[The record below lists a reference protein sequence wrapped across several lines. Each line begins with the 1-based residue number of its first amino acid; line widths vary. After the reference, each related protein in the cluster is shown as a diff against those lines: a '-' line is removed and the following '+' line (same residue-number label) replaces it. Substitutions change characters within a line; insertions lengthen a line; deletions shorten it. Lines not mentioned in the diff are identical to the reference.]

1 MTTSTLIPAHH
12 TSTIEAVF
20 SDDGEFY
27 AEVGIPRSL
36 DPTLVEVRM
45 IDNDCELVAS
55 ITMPVDAA
63 LLVAAAIRRAVER
76 LVNCEMAVR
85 EVTP

>member
-1 MTTSTLIPAHH
+1 
-12 TSTIEAVF
+12 
-20 SDDGEFY
+20 
-27 AEVGIPRSL
+27 
-36 DPTLVEVRM
+36 
-45 IDNDCELVAS
+45 
-55 ITMPVDAA
+55 MPVDAA